1 MKKKIILSLII
12 IAILLAAIVGAI
24 FYVDKNNYT
33 YDEAL
38 ELLNPQI
45 TNNMSVI
52 ITETNPSGDNYKE
65 EFYRKDKV
73 SYEKFSNGD
82 NALHEIL
89 YNLET
94 LEQNNIIHYSKE
106 YYNLSI
112 EDPSLDVIGARLSF
126 FNTLMKEGITTS
138 YTFYGKEKIQ
148 DADCIKF
155 SIDYTSD
162 YFLGNEYPVRLYYY
176 LNIDESRL
184 EKLEYYNTS
193 NATEHELLTTMEFY
207 YSYDTVTDENIL
219 KYDANNYSDYSFIAS
234 QS

>member
-1 MKKKIILSLII
+1 MELYELTVHE
-12 IAILLAAIVGAI
+12 LLEKLDSKEITLEDI
-24 FYVDKNNYT
+24 TKSYKDRIDDKEKDVQAFVTVT

-94 LEQNNIIHYSKE
+94 LEQNNKE
-106 YYNLSI
+106 TI
-112 EDPSLDVIGARLSF
+112 EHLIMY
-126 FNTLMKEGITTS
+126 FNQK
-138 YTFYGKEKIQ
+138 
-148 DADCIKF
+148 
-155 SIDYTSD
+155 
-162 YFLGNEYPVRLYYY
+162 
-176 LNIDESRL
+176 
-184 EKLEYYNTS
+184 
-193 NATEHELLTTMEFY
+193 
-207 YSYDTVTDENIL
+207 
-219 KYDANNYSDYSFIAS
+219 
-234 QS
+234 